1 MFGTFPPERVVVD
14 ACGAVQIAVAK
25 RRQTLSEARSWGHA
39 VLLVGIL
46 AVATACGSGG
56 KSSTPSATSTSAV
69 PSSSAATAPP
79 PAPAGSAPLGD
90 YTYLLIQ
97 ASDIGPDVTTI
108 GPPTQNPG
116 DTAGAAQNFGNP
128 DRTRTISDIIFVSID
143 PTVALQSESDRLTAI
158 PKYVTGV
165 PKPLEIGTNGWIG
178 VGKSPD
184 KSKAVTY
191 LVFTEGKATVTLEF
205 DSAPDDPVPQELVLD
220 VAGKQD
226 GAIRSRLLF

>member
-1 MFGTFPPERVVVD
+1 M
-14 ACGAVQIAVAK
+14 
-25 RRQTLSEARSWGHA
+25 SEARIWGHT

-46 AVATACGSGG
+46 SVATACGSGG
-56 KSSTPSATSTSAV
+56 KSSPTSATSTSAA
-69 PSSSAATAPP
+69 PSSSAATTPSA
-79 PAPAGSAPLGD
+79 AAGSAPLGD

-116 DTAGAAQNFGNP
+116 DTAGAGQNFGNP

-143 PTVALQSESDRLTAI
+143 PTMALQSESDRLTAI

-191 LVFTEGKATVTLEF
+191 VVFTEGKATVTLEF
-205 DSAPDDPVPQELVLD
+205 DSGPDDPVPQELVLD